1 MLLYSFVQIDSRVR
15 PFLSSPLR
23 LAATGRECPAF
34 DQQCDFYHQLCL
46 DFVNKQ
52 PDTTSWFDCDNNYK
66 SVFNGIRFAEETA
79 LCSSWSV
86 QFASSWDNA
95 YQQLSCVLNIN
106 AQKEPHCDGGC
117 SAGVQ

>member
-1 MLLYSFVQIDSRVR
+1 MLLSSFVQIDSRVR

-52 PDTTSWFDCDNNYK
+52 PDATSWFDWDNNCR
-66 SVFNGIRFAEETA
+66 SVLSGIFLLKR
-79 LCSSWSV
+79 
-86 QFASSWDNA
+86 
-95 YQQLSCVLNIN
+95 QLCVLF
-106 AQKEPHCDGGC
+106 
-117 SAGVQ
+117 GVSSLRAVGTMPVSS